1 MRAKRLEQDKFY
13 LSPLYRTDSQLVYTH
28 PKDLLAR
35 LTNVLGDRPYI
46 PEGPGWSKYAEP
58 DTPEYLFEHL
68 VQVARI
74 QSDAATSF
82 AADDWRLFIYVNTLV
97 DRVSHP
103 YWAYANPQEYLDL
116 SQEKAGR
123 YAYAVKQAYREMD
136 EHLGKLLARV
146 DKPTYVVLASDHG
159 FHSNVDKRQY
169 IGTHDLAGI
178 YLVAGPGITGRPAE
192 EANIEDI
199 TPTALYLLDLPV
211 ADDMTGKVIP
221 EVRDVLN
228 RREQRVPTYEASAA
242 ARGTDEPVDKET
254 WDQLTGLGY
263 VDDEKK

>member
-1 MRAKRLEQDKFY
+1 MCAKRLAEDKFY
-13 LSPLYRTDSQLVYTH
+13 LSPIYRTDSQLVYTH

-68 VQVARI
+68 VAVSRI

-103 YWAYANPQEYLDL
+103 YWAYANPRDYLDL
-116 SQEKAGR
+116 PTEKAAR
-123 YAYAVKQAYREMD
+123 YSYAVKQAYREVD
-136 EHLGKLLARV
+136 EQLGKLLARV
-146 DKPTYVVLASDHG
+146 EKPTYVVLASDHG
-159 FHSNVDKRQY
+159 FHSNSDKRQY
-169 IGTHDLAGI
+169 VGTHDFPGI
-178 YLVAGPGITGRPAE
+178 YLGAGPGVAGRLGE

-199 TPTALYLLDLPV
+199 APTALYLLDLPV
-211 ADDMTGKVIP
+211 AADMTGKISA
-221 EVRDVLN
+221 EVRSALN
-228 RREQRVPTYEASAA
+228 RPDRRVESYEGAHAD
-242 ARGTDEPVDKET
+242 RGTDEPVDAAT
-254 WDQLTGLGY
+254 WEQLKGLGY
-263 VDDEKK
+263 VDGDKK